1 MAELIRTLQVA
12 LCEVESFG
20 NSKAVNILE
29 RALDQ
34 AFRVA
39 KEKKKG

>member
-29 RALDQ
+29 RAIEQ
-34 AFRVA
+34 AYRVIQ
-39 KEKKKG
+39 EKKKG